1 MLLNKRGE
9 TFVQY
14 YDIVT
19 WYVTSEGLKKTLST
33 MPYTIYAMCGFE
45 EAIKKTIFFILKE
58 ITQLPPTKK
67 KEEIKELVDSYAF
80 IE

>member
-1 MLLNKRGE
+1 
-9 TFVQY
+9 
-14 YDIVT
+14 
-19 WYVTSEGLKKTLST
+19 